1 MNKIER
7 AIQDVK
13 KEIKRMQNVKVSI
26 EARLEA
32 YQEQLEL
39 LEFIEG
45 NKSIPHSNPKVIIT
59 KEEIAIKRFHEWELY
74 NKDNFELTN
83 ECTFT
88 DGFARG
94 ALWIQN
100 QYNENK

>member
-13 KEIKRMQNVKVSI
+13 MEIKRMQNVKVSI

-32 YQEQLEL
+32 YLEQLES
-39 LEFIEG
+39 LESIEM
-45 NKSIPHSNPKVIIT
+45 NKSIPHSNPSVVVT
-59 KEEIAIKRFHEWELY
+59 KEEIAMNRFDDWKLY
-74 NKDNFELTN
+74 NKDNFDLTN

-88 DGFARG
+88 DGFSRG
-94 ALWIQN
+94 ALWMQGQLNQN
-100 QYNENK
+100 Q